1 MSFCVGVSV
10 CRCFRV
16 SAVRD
21 SGSVCRC
28 ASVTVCFSVSVS
40 LRVSFCLCV
49 FFFVCLCVGVS
60 ILLCVFVSSSFGGW
74 LSRRLGFSYPYFSMV
89 KKRPRSVSRACAAR
103 SAASCHACGLL
114 CVCSAPDLVEKMATK
129 GLTHITLPDF

>member
-10 CRCFRV
+10 CRCFGV
-16 SAVRD
+16 SASRD

-28 ASVTVCFSVSVS
+28 ASVTVRFFCLSVSAS
-40 LRVSFCLCV
+40 LCLCV
-49 FFFVCLCVGVS
+49 FFFVCLCVLLS

-74 LSRRLGFSYPYFSMV
+74 LSRRLSFSYPYFSMV
-89 KKRPRSVSRACAAR
+89 EKQPRSVSRACAAR
-103 SAASCHACGLL
+103 SATSCHACGLL
-114 CVCSAPDLVEKMATK
+114 CVCSAPGLVEKMVTK